1 MNADKLQRQR
11 FENKYVIDE
20 DRALAIR
27 DFTSSFMQ
35 LDEYGA
41 IQPNFS
47 YPVHSLY
54 LDSADLKLVQSTING
69 DRNRFKLRIRFYENT
84 GDAPVYFEIKRR
96 HNSVIAKKRAAVHRA
111 AAAMVVAGQISGPDI
126 LATDDIYHQQAL
138 DEFTRLR
145 SLLNAGPVAHVTYM
159 REAWA
164 GYDGQN
170 LARLTMDRQVF
181 TEPCRTVD
189 FNPRLDNPLN
199 IFGNKVIL
207 ELKFTNRYPHWFRD
221 LIQIFDLRQGPAAK
235 YVDGVTRLGEHRFQM
250 AYI

>member
-1 MNADKLQRQR
+1 MSVDKLQRQR

-35 LDEYGA
+35 VDEYGA
-41 IQPNFS
+41 KQPNLS

-54 LDSADLKLVQSTING
+54 FDSPDLILVQNTING
-69 DRNRFKLRIRFYENT
+69 DRNRFKLRIRFYENM

-96 HNSVIAKKRAAVHRA
+96 HNSVIAKKRAAVQRS
-111 AAAMVVAGQISGPDI
+111 AAAMVAAGQISGSGI
-126 LATDDIYHQQAL
+126 LTEEDMYHQRAL
-138 DEFTRLR
+138 EEFTRLR
-145 SLLNAGPVAHVTYM
+145 SQLNAGPVAHVTYL
-159 REAWA
+159 REAWM
-164 GYDGQN
+164 GFDGQN
-170 LARLTMDRQVF
+170 FARLTMDRQVY
-181 TEPCRTVD
+181 TEPCKTLD
-189 FNPRLDNPLN
+189 FNPQLDNPVS

-235 YVDGVTRLGEHRFQM
+235 YVDGVTKLGEHRFHM